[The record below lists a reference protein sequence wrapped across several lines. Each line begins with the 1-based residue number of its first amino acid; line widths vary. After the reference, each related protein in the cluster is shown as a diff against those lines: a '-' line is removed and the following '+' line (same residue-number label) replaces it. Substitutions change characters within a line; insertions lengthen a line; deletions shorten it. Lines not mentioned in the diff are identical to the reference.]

1 MFGSEIVI
9 LSTKMIVKSN
19 TLGLVECHSLV
30 DTDYQKNQWELNK
43 ISTTL
48 NEILADRHMCSI

>member
-19 TLGLVECHSLV
+19 MLGLVECHSLV
-30 DTDYQKNQWELNK
+30 DTDYQENQWELNK
-43 ISTTL
+43 LSTTL
-48 NEILADRHMCSI
+48 NEIHVD